1 MKAALY
7 ARYSSE
13 HQKESSIE
21 DQYRNCETR
30 AQREGW
36 QITARYADRA
46 ISGTTTERP
55 DYQRMLVE
63 AKAKLFDVLLVDDFS
78 RLSRDSVESEQARRR
93 LVHWGVR
100 LIGVSDGI
108 DTHSKGHK
116 MLSSMKGMMN
126 EVFID
131 DLKDKISRGMVG
143 KALQGY
149 HLGGR
154 TYGYRLVP
162 ELHPTKTDPYGRP
175 LRVATR
181 LAIHEEQA
189 EWVRWIFARYADGWS
204 PIKIVGELNR
214 QAVPAPGAAFRRK
227 YVGTPTWSAGSLQGD
242 LTHGTGLLNNP
253 LYRGLYVWGRSRREK
268 DPDTH
273 SRARVMLDRKD
284 WITGPPVPHLRIID
298 EPLWARV
305 MARRAEV
312 SRGVYDLR
320 KLHSRARSTGAR
332 PKYLFSGL
340 LVCGTCGGKFVV
352 CCTAAYCCSNW
363 RTRGE
368 SICSNA
374 LRVRRTLVE
383 SVLLAAIQR
392 DLFTPEG
399 LEVFKQ
405 EVVRLLAAHRRTR
418 KPDVAKATARLK
430 DVEQEIMHLI
440 DAIKQGC
447 LTASTKTELDRLEA
461 EKRTLIQTI
470 SGRAKALDKVVTF
483 LPDLE
488 QWFKQLVENLATV
501 TQHQVDKARGI
512 LRDLVGGTIP
522 LHATA
527 DGADRYLTAEVS
539 GDYSGLLKLA
549 CGPKLISPPVVRTIS
564 NPYDKH
570 NERPRHFELFPQP
583 FRS

>member
-1 MKAALY
+1 MRVALY

-21 DQYRNCETR
+21 DQNRNCETR
-30 AQREGW
+30 ASREGW
-36 QITARYADRA
+36 EITARYADRA
-46 ISGTTTERP
+46 ISGTTSDRP
-55 DYQRMLVE
+55 DYQRMLVD
-63 AKAKLFDVLLVDDFS
+63 AKAKVFDVLLVDDFS
-78 RLSRDSVESEQARRR
+78 RLSRDSVETEQTRRR

-100 LIGVSDGI
+100 LIGVTDGI
-108 DTHSKGHK
+108 DTASKGHE
-116 MLSSMKGMMN
+116 MMSGFKSIIN
-126 EVFID
+126 SQYIS
-131 DLKDKISRGMVG
+131 DLRDKISRGLVG
-143 KALQGY
+143 KALKGF
-149 HLGGR
+149 HCGGR

-175 LRVATR
+175 ERVATR
-181 LAIHEEQA
+181 LAIDEDQA
-189 EWVRWIFARYADGWS
+189 VWVRQIFAWYADGWS

-214 QAVPAPGAAFRRK
+214 QEVPAPGASWRRK
-227 YVGTPTWSAGSLQGD
+227 YVGTPTWSAGALQGD

-268 DPDTH
+268 DPDTG
-273 SRARVMLDRKD
+273 SRARVMRDRKD
-284 WITGPPVPHLRIID
+284 WIEVPVPHLRIID
-298 EPLWARV
+298 EALWELV
-305 MARRAEV
+305 TARRAEV

-340 LVCGTCGGKFVV
+340 LVCGHCGGKFVV

-363 RTRGE
+363 RTRGA
-368 SICSNA
+368 SVCSNA
-374 LRVRRTLVE
+374 LRVPRTLVE

-399 LEVFKQ
+399 LELFKQ

-418 KPDVAKATARLK
+418 RPDGTKATQRLQ
-430 DVEQEIMHLI
+430 DVEQEITHLI

-447 LTASTKTELDRLEA
+447 LTSSTKRELDRLEA
-461 EKRTLIQTI
+461 EQHTLIQSI
-470 SGRAKALDKVVTF
+470 SGRAKVLDKVVSF

-488 QWFKQLVENLATV
+488 QRFKGLVENLATV

-512 LRDLVGGTIP
+512 LRDLVGGTIT
-522 LHATA
+522 LHPAS
-527 DGADRYLTAEVS
+527 DGAERYLTAELS

-549 CGPKLISPPVVRTIS
+549 CGPKLIIKPLVRTIS
-564 NPYDKH
+564 NTCDNH
-570 NERPRHFELFPQP
+570 NERAKHSALFP
-583 FRS
+583 